1 MYLVKESSEELWVR
15 RERIRR
21 LENER
26 KNSPTLKHYREVLN
40 TLRDFGIKI
49 SLKDIPEFS
58 SFGDLERW
66 QRKKIL
72 KSYN

>member
-26 KNSPTLKHYREVLN
+26 KNPPTLKQYREVLN

>member
-26 KNSPTLKHYREVLN
+26 KKPPTLKHYREVLN

>member
-15 RERIRR
+15 RERIRK

-26 KNSPTLKHYREVLN
+26 KNPPTLKHYREVLN